1 MSLEDDVLAE
11 LKKHPEHAAISGEYL
26 ASQLSRSVAEILAA
40 ARSLENSTRQPG
52 SDYLVIT
59 TNKRDDHRIEPPEE
73 FYLHLSSVE
82 QPSPHESQS
91 T

>member
-1 MSLEDDVLAE
+1 MSLEDEVLAE

-26 ASQLSRSVAEILAA
+26 ASQLSRSVGEILAA

-52 SDYLVIT
+52 SHYLVIT
-59 TNKRDDHRIEPPEE
+59 TNSRDDRRIEPPDE

-82 QPSPHESQS
+82 QSSPDDERD
-91 T
+91 